1 MRADIIIEVNQVLEV
16 IMTINNVNGGNQ
28 KPQIDN
34 QRLNQQQAQNQ
45 AAGQSDAQKTQ
56 ANSSAPRQD
65 SVSLTQSAQQL
76 SQVQKKSNDV
86 PVNQEKVDK
95 LKKAIQ
101 NGEYRVNPEVLA
113 QKISTLEAQI
123 FGIKD

>member
-1 MRADIIIEVNQVLEV
+1 
-16 IMTINNVNGGNQ
+16 MTINNVNNGNQ
-28 KPQIDN
+28 KLPLDN
-34 QRLNQQQAQNQ
+34 QRLNQQQTQNQ
-45 AAGQSDAQKTQ
+45 ADAQSAAKQTQ
-56 ANSSAPRQD
+56 AATTPRKD

-76 SQVQKKSNDV
+76 SQVQKKSSDA

-123 FGIKD
+123 FGIKS

>member
-1 MRADIIIEVNQVLEV
+1 MA
-16 IMTINNVNGGNQ
+16 INNVNSGNQ
-28 KPQIDN
+28 KPQLEN
-34 QRLNQQQAQNQ
+34 QRLNQQQSQNQ
-45 AAGQSDAQKTQ
+45 ATAQSAAQQSKSV
-56 ANSSAPRQD
+56 AVPRQD

-76 SQVQKKSNDV
+76 SQVQKKSTDT

-101 NGEYRVNPEVLA
+101 NGEYRVNPDVLA
-113 QKISTLEAQI
+113 QKISKLEAQV